1 MRRQTV
7 MAKPPRYLTGS
18 IAVLW
23 LWSGLQPLLT
33 ARDASLAYL
42 ARLGLPETVQWP
54 LLLLASVWD
63 VCLAVWIVWRPGRL
77 MWWLQV
83 ATVLVYSVIV
93 AVCLPENW
101 LHPFAPLLKNVP
113 IVALLVYLA
122 QQANEQ
128 PPTVSGSLKS
138 PG

>member
-1 MRRQTV
+1 M
-7 MAKPPRYLTGS
+7 
-18 IAVLW
+18 
-23 LWSGLQPLLT
+23 
-33 ARDASLAYL
+33 
-42 ARLGLPETVQWP
+42 QWP
-54 LLLLASVWD
+54 LLLLASAWD

-122 QQANEQ
+122 QQ
-128 PPTVSGSLKS
+128 SGKQ
-138 PG
+138 